1 MIFQVTV
8 EFCNIFRSFR
18 RSVLPVFTW
27 FLFMRHTSKKNEKK
41 FKNNMLYQYYFIR
54 GTLKITL
61 EGPFKNFRKEV
72 CLFVEVKWGAEQFTT
87 DKMKFSMG
95 GLQ

>member
-1 MIFQVTV
+1 
-8 EFCNIFRSFR
+8 
-18 RSVLPVFTW
+18 
-27 FLFMRHTSKKNEKK
+27 
-41 FKNNMLYQYYFIR
+41 MLYQYYFIR

-61 EGPFKNFRKEV
+61 EEPLQKFRKEV

-87 DKMKFSMG
+87 DKMKVSMG

>member
-1 MIFQVTV
+1 
-8 EFCNIFRSFR
+8 
-18 RSVLPVFTW
+18 
-27 FLFMRHTSKKNEKK
+27 
-41 FKNNMLYQYYFIR
+41 MLYQYYFIR

-61 EGPFKNFRKEV
+61 EEPLQKFRKGV

-87 DKMKFSMG
+87 DKMKVSMG